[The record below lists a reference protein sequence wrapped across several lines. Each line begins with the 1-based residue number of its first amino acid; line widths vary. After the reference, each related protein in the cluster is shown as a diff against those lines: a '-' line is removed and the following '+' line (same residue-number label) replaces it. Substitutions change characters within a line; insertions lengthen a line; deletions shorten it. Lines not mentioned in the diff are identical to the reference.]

1 MKLVVGLGNPGEK
14 YENSRHNVGF
24 RVVEALAVRMSESL
38 DTGLRWN
45 EEKKF
50 NSSLITIHSSLIL
63 AKPQTFMNESGRA
76 VKTLVNFYKVSLDN
90 LWVIHDDLDIKLGEH
105 KIQKGRGPKVHN
117 GVNSVEEALGSKDF
131 WRVRIGIENRISGY
145 RDIGI
150 SGEKYVLEDFNP
162 EELTTFSPVIDKIIQ
177 ELKYQT

>member
-24 RVVEALAVRMSESL
+24 RLIDESVTR
-38 DTGLRWN
+38 DTRY
-45 EEKKF
+45 EKRTPSKIKKLVTCYV
-50 NSSLITIHSSLIL
+50 SPVTDVLL